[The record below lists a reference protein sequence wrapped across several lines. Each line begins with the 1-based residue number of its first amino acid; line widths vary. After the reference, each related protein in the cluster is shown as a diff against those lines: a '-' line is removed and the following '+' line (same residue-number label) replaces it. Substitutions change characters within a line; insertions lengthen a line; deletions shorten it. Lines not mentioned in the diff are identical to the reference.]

1 MSFFYKRHF
10 YSRLY
15 KTRNT
20 GMRTECGK
28 RGECP
33 LGFRGTCQ
41 RFPVNVIILTFRGML
56 KKILRNAPKDSGEC
70 SRRFR
75 GMLKKVPGMLVKILW
90 NAQEDSGEY

>member
-20 GMRTECGK
+20 GMRTECEECGE

-41 RFPVNVIILTFRGML
+41 RIPVNVILF
-56 KKILRNAPKDSGEC
+56 
-70 SRRFR
+70 
-75 GMLKKVPGMLVKILW
+75 
-90 NAQEDSGEY
+90 